1 MTDFLIAFVRILAG
15 LLEWCI
21 LIQVIWSWFRP
32 SQGNAL
38 YRFLSSIVAPIYQV
52 IGRVLPPLGMI
63 DLRPL
68 VAFVLIQFGSS
79 TLVSLISRL

>member
-1 MTDFLIAFVRILAG
+1 MTDFLIAFVRILSG

-21 LIQVIWSWFRP
+21 LIQVILSWFRP
-32 SQGNAL
+32 SPGNVL
-38 YRFLSSIVAPIYQV
+38 YRFLVSIVAPLYQL

-68 VAFVLIQFGSS
+68 VALVLIQFGSS
-79 TLVSLISRL
+79 ALVSLISRL

>member
-32 SQGNAL
+32 SQGNTL
-38 YRFLSSIVAPIYQV
+38 YRL
-52 IGRVLPPLGMI
+52 
-63 DLRPL
+63 
-68 VAFVLIQFGSS
+68 
-79 TLVSLISRL
+79 

>member
-1 MTDFLIAFVRILAG
+1 MVQAFTGKYIIPL
-15 LLEWCI
+15 
-21 LIQVIWSWFRP
+21 
-32 SQGNAL
+32 
-38 YRFLSSIVAPIYQV
+38 IVAPIYQV

-68 VAFVLIQFGSS
+68 VALVLIQFGSS